1 MSQIN
6 TFIDIIFSHIVA
18 LLYFVWNKKWLV
30 YSVFKKNPNF
40 FFNISLFI

>member
-30 YSVFKKNPNF
+30 YSVFKKNEFPF
-40 FFNISLFI
+40 